1 MRNLDEFHKPNAKQV
16 SPDAK
21 QHMVL
26 NSIKTN
32 NPIQKWAEDLNG
44 LFSKEDI
51 QMAKG
56 HMKRYLTLLIIRA
69 MQIKTSVRY
78 HLTPVKRKKNLQM
91 INAGEGVE
99 RRKPPTLLVG
109 NVNWFS
115 HYGEQYEDSL

>member
-1 MRNLDEFHKPNAKQV
+1 
-16 SPDAK
+16 
-21 QHMVL
+21 MVL

-32 NPIQKWAEDLNG
+32 NPIQKWAEDLNR

-51 QMAKG
+51 QMAKR

-69 MQIKTSVRY
+69 MQIKTSMRY
-78 HLTPVKRKKNLQM
+78 HLTPVKRKKKNLQM

-99 RRKPPTLLVG
+99 RRKHPTLLVG

>member
-51 QMAKG
+51 QMAKR

-78 HLTPVKRKKNLQM
+78 HLTPVKRKKKSTNDKCWRGC
-91 INAGEGVE
+91 GEKETSNTVGRE
-99 RRKPPTLLVG
+99 CKLV
-109 NVNWFS
+109 
-115 HYGEQYEDSL
+115 